1 MLKVYDYGIDDGR
14 PAGIFDFRSKR
25 TLNNFVKVPEICYS
39 NDFPT
44 FDLNF
49 KDSYEKNSVFY
60 VATTIG
66 YESY

>member
-1 MLKVYDYGIDDGR
+1 MAEVW
-14 PAGIFDFRSKR
+14 
-25 TLNNFVKVPEICYS
+25 TLINS

-60 VATTIG
+60 VTTTIG